1 MKDNNKNIN
10 SKDALKD
17 DVEKS
22 IDERKNI
29 IKALKKI
36 LTVVEETD
44 GTDDNKL
51 K

>member
-1 MKDNNKNIN
+1 VKNNNNKTV
-10 SKDALKD
+10 SKDPLKE
-17 DVEKS
+17 DVDKS

-36 LTVVEETD
+36 LTVVEKND